1 MTALPAPLPIL
12 PSDLL
17 RRYSCAEPND
27 TRFRAVARL
36 RQSIWRE
43 QQGYTCGRY
52 LDAKGRSR
60 RVGSRVTDRIGRTG
74 INLVDPTL
82 IPLVQRE
89 IAYREV
95 GAFIHAERLW
105 NNLLASQTLTFS
117 LFGPCKQ
124 HPALATAVMRRLVP
138 DLVGEVTDL
147 RFEHSPG
154 RGHPAF
160 TADNTAFDALIR
172 CTTPRGKR
180 AFVAIEVKYTEA
192 PGGVA
197 SPERPR

>member
-1 MTALPAPLPIL
+1 MEPRMTALPAPLPIL

-60 RVGSRVTDRIGRTG
+60 RLGSRVTDRIGRTG

-105 NNLLASQTLTFS
+105 NNLPASQTLTFS

-138 DLVGEVTDL
+138 DLVGEVTDV
-147 RFEHSPG
+147 RFEHSPAEAT
-154 RGHPAF
+154 PPSPP
-160 TADNTAFDALIR
+160 
-172 CTTPRGKR
+172 TTPPLMCSFGAPLRGGD
-180 AFVAIEVKYTEA
+180 A
-192 PGGVA
+192 P
-197 SPERPR
+197 SSRSR